1 MTLAIWMVMI
11 GFIADTI
18 SKYCQRQTSRSE
30 EFVYKQEE
38 LEELFTVFGFAK
50 CTQCKIQQAPLE
62 LLQDFT
68 SLCDHSSCNSHLVF
82 TILPSS
88 SEVCTPA

>member
-1 MTLAIWMVMI
+1 MVMI

-30 EFVYKQEE
+30 ELVYKQEE

-50 CTQCKIQQAPLE
+50 CTITIQQAPLE
-62 LLQDFT
+62 LL
-68 SLCDHSSCNSHLVF
+68 
-82 TILPSS
+82 
-88 SEVCTPA
+88 

>member
-1 MTLAIWMVMI
+1 MI

-30 EFVYKQEE
+30 ELVYKQEE

-50 CTQCKIQQAPLE
+50 CTITIQQAPLE
-62 LLQDFT
+62 LL
-68 SLCDHSSCNSHLVF
+68 
-82 TILPSS
+82 
-88 SEVCTPA
+88 